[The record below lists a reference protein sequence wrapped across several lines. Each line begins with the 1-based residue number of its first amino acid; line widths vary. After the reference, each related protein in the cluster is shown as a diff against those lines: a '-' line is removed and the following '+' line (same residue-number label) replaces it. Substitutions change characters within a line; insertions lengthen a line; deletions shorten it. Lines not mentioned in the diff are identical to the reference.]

1 MEKQQKQFEELGM
14 KEQEEWRKEQE
25 KQKQAFEAEQQA
37 WLLEQR
43 KLTSAV
49 ASGPMQHRTPPPES
63 GGAAAGV
70 TLSTQDLEPDGRAA
84 AQG

>member
-1 MEKQQKQFEELGM
+1 MEKQRKQFEELRM
-14 KEQEEWRKEQE
+14 KEQEVWRIEQE
-25 KQKQAFEAEQQA
+25 KQKQAFEAERQA

-49 ASGPMQHRTPPPES
+49 ASGAMQLGTPPES

-70 TLSTQDLEPDGRAA
+70 TPSTQDLEPDGRAA